1 VHAASDVPNR
11 KFSKNLISYDCSL
24 VRVMVWSGAYI
35 RPMVRVRPGVAAAAI
50 QGLHD
55 LVFADKI
62 SHTAAGP
69 GAHNVQAGLL

>member
-1 VHAASDVPNR
+1 
-11 KFSKNLISYDCSL
+11 
-24 VRVMVWSGAYI
+24 
-35 RPMVRVRPGVAAAAI
+35 MVRVRPGVAAAAI